1 MNRTINILIITS
13 LFMLGWDSAAGQS
26 REPLVKLEHEIE
38 AARKLMSTERKLII
52 AGELFLTPDE
62 SKAFWPVYNEYEAA
76 TRKIG
81 DEKIRLITDYGENF
95 DKMTPEYA
103 ERLLEDSFDIN
114 SQYIDLRRSYVKKF
128 KKVLPVIKV
137 VRLYQIDSKLNAV
150 LEFRLAAQIPL
161 VQEGK

>member
-1 MNRTINILIITS
+1 MSRVINILIITS
-13 LFMLGWDSAAGQS
+13 LFILGWGTALGQS
-26 REPLVKLEHEIE
+26 KEPLVKLEHEIE

-76 TRKIG
+76 ARKIG
-81 DEKIRLITDYGENF
+81 DEKIRLITDYGKNF

-103 ERLLEDSFDIN
+103 ESLLKESFDIN
-114 SQYIDLRRSYVKKF
+114 SQYLELRRDYVKKF

-137 VRLYQIDSKLNAV
+137 VRLYQIDSKLNAA
-150 LEFRLAAQIPL
+150 LNFQIAASIPL
-161 VQEGK
+161 VQDGN